1 MKVYFKIAFLF
12 FVFISFTAFA
22 QNVTIKGIA
31 PTHKGK
37 EIAVYLYDDLI
48 TQSQTQQSADTV
60 DARGNFELSLS
71 IKVPQ
76 IALVKTDNLTGILY
90 VQPNFVYGIVFPAK
104 DSLRF
109 TAGGAEQN
117 VNLIINGDSTEL
129 NARIIDFNNCFDLF
143 WEKNY
148 KAFVTKQIH
157 QKLDSFQLQMNKRYE
172 KVQLTYFKTFVDYT
186 FASFNENTGRH
197 RAYLAKRYL
206 LGKPI
211 NYDNYEYM
219 SFFNQYFKQ
228 YLQKQVDTKNGNFIM
243 DAINEQ
249 GEYKHLNELL
259 KNDPIL
265 KNDTLRELVILKS
278 LYDLY
283 FAPHFSKGKIKQ
295 MLEQLQGT
303 TTIAEHKKIAFDA
316 LRNINNMHVG
326 QMAPDFSLPNI
337 KHDTVSLS
345 AFKARY
351 TYLNFFATWC
361 TDCLQELKK
370 QEQLFRKYGDKVMFV
385 SVCTDDDTV
394 AFKNFVKQNPAY
406 KWTILYGGKNKKLAE
421 QYNIKSLP
429 VYYFISPDGY
439 LLQSPALKP
448 GEGIEFKFNQIFKM
462 KNPPKPKPN

>member
-1 MKVYFKIAFLF
+1 MKVYFKITFLF
-12 FVFISFTAFA
+12 FLFTSVISFA

-37 EIAVYLYDDLI
+37 EISVYLYDDLI
-48 TQSQTQQSADTV
+48 TQSQTLQSSDTV
-60 DARGNFELSLS
+60 DARGNFELTLS
-71 IKVPQ
+71 IKSTQ
-76 IALVKTDNLTGILY
+76 IALVKTGNLTGSIY
-90 VQPNFVYGIVFPAK
+90 IQPNFIYGIIFPAK

-109 TAGGAEQN
+109 NAGGTEQN

-129 NARIIDFNNCFDLF
+129 NARIIDFNDCFDLF

-148 KAFVTKQIH
+148 KAFVSKQIH
-157 QKLDSFQLQMNKRYE
+157 QKLDSFQLQINKRYE
-172 KVQLTYFKTFVDYT
+172 KVKLSYFKTYVDYT

-197 RAYLAKRYL
+197 HNYLAKRYL
-206 LGKPI
+206 LDKPI
-211 NYDNYEYM
+211 GYGNYEYM

-228 YLQKQVDTKNGNFIM
+228 YIQKQSNSKNGNLII

-259 KNDPIL
+259 KGDPIL
-265 KNDTLRELVILKS
+265 KNDTLRELVALKS
-278 LYDLY
+278 LSDLY
-283 FAPHFSKGKIKQ
+283 FAPHFKKGKIKE
-295 MLEQLQGT
+295 MLEQLQGS
-303 TTIAEHKKIAFDA
+303 TTITEHKTIVFDI
-316 LRNINNMHVG
+316 LRNMNNMRIG
-326 QMAPDFSLPNI
+326 QMAPNFSLPNI

-345 AFKARY
+345 DFKARY

-385 SVCTDDDTV
+385 SVCTDNDTM
-394 AFKNFVKQNPAY
+394 AFKNFVKQNPTY
-406 KWTILYGGKNKKLAE
+406 KWTFLYGGKNKKLAE

-448 GEGIEFKFNQIFKM
+448 DEGIEFKFNQIFKM